1 MVQVRIDELTESPWD
16 TSGIADTEVVI
27 MVAHGDDTLTLGRK
41 DLADIAEQGAS
52 LIVLLPKSMGVLI
65 GVHAGS
71 AGVEEVTEVNE
82 VGDIL
87 RLALND
93 GKQPLEG

>member
-16 TSGIADTEVVI
+16 TTGVADTEVVV
-27 MVAHGDDTLTLGRK
+27 MVAHGDNTLTLCRQ
-41 DLADIAEQGAS
+41 DLADAAKKGGR
-52 LIVLLPKSMGVLI
+52 LVVLLPKSMGVLI

-87 RLALND
+87 RLALD
-93 GKQPLEG
+93 HSKKPVEG

>member
-16 TSGIADTEVVI
+16 TSGIADTEVVV
-27 MVAHGDDTLTLGRK
+27 MVTHGDHALTLCRK
-41 DLADIAEQGAS
+41 DLADLTQQGGRVV
-52 LIVLLPKSMGVLI
+52 VLLPKSMGILV

-71 AGVEEVTEVNE
+71 TGVEEVTEVNE

-87 RLALND
+87 RLALQNTQEPID
-93 GKQPLEG
+93 S

>member
-16 TSGIADTEVVI
+16 TTGIADTEVVV
-27 MVAHGDDTLTLGRK
+27 MVAHGDDTFAFGRK
-41 DLADIAEQGAS
+41 DLADIAKKGAS
-52 LIVLLPKSMGVLI
+52 LIVLLPKSMGVLV

-82 VGDIL
+82 MGDIL
-87 RLALND
+87 RLALQNTQEPTD
-93 GKQPLEG
+93 S